1 VDPGNEEDGAMSNDE
16 PKATEAKER
25 SGPEEGGITDDE
37 DREWPQL
44 QPFELDVMLAT
55 TTRREPPRTDR

>member
-1 VDPGNEEDGAMSNDE
+1 MSNDE

>member
-1 VDPGNEEDGAMSNDE
+1 MSNDE
-16 PKATEAKER
+16 PKASEAKES

-55 TTRREPPRTDR
+55 TTRPEPSRSDR